1 MSSSHFASRHR
12 KDLSTEM
19 IRTKIAHRKSLSQKE
34 NRHKEYER
42 NRHFGLKDVNIPTLE
57 GRILL
62 ELDETSQEL
71 IPEKA
76 IVKPRAMKTILGDQR
91 KQMLQKYKEEKQLQK
106 LKEQREK
113 AKRGIFKVGRYR
125 PDMPCF
131 LLSNQNA
138 VKAEPKKAIPSSVRI
153 TRSKAK
159 DQMEQTKI
167 DNESDV
173 QAIQPGQRQTSEK
186 KVSNK
191 EKKVVQPVMPMSLRM
206 TRSATQ
212 AAKQVPRTVSSTT
225 ARKPVTRAANE
236 NEPERKVPSNKG
248 RPAKNVGT
256 KPDKGISCKV
266 DSEENTLNSQTS
278 ATSGM
283 DPDGVLSKMENLPEM
298 NTAKIKGKNSF
309 APKDFM
315 FQPLD
320 GLKTYQVTPMTPGSA
335 NAFLTPS
342 YTWTP
347 LKTEVD
353 ESQEATKEILAQK
366 CKTYSTKTIQ
376 QDSNKLQCPLGPLTV
391 WHEEHVLNKN
401 EATTKNSN
409 GLPIKEV
416 PPLERNEGQITQ
428 PHHDVPY
435 FRNILQSETE
445 KLTSHCLEWDRKL
458 ELDIPDDA
466 KDLIRTAVGQTRLL
480 MKERFKQFEGLVGD
494 CEYKRGVKE
503 TTCTDLDGF
512 WDMISFQIED
522 VIHKF
527 NNLIKLEESGW
538 QVNNNMNNNMN
549 KNVFRKKVVSGIASK
564 PKQDDA
570 GRIAARNR
578 LAAIKNAMRERIKQ
592 EEHAET
598 AASVIPK
605 EVDKIVFDAG
615 FFRVES
621 PIKAFSG
628 ISVSSE
634 GPSQRLR
641 TPKSVSKAVSQSR
654 SEMGLPQQTMS
665 PESAGP
671 QNTKSEHVK
680 KTLFLNIPES
690 RNSIVEDAQC
700 PGLPDLI
707 EENHDVNKTNLKVD
721 CLPSE
726 GMSLPLLAGGVAD
739 DINTNKKEGISDVVE
754 GMELNSS
761 ITSQDVLMSSP
772 EKNTASQNSI
782 LEEGETKISQSEL
795 LGETRDGYF
804 TDFSGFV
811 LQPGLQ
817 CSNPFTQLERRHQE
831 HARHISFGG
840 NLITF
845 SPLQGEF

>member
-57 GRILL
+57 GRILV

-76 IVKPRAMKTILGDQR
+76 IVKPI
-91 KQMLQKYKEEKQLQK
+91 
-106 LKEQREK
+106 
-113 AKRGIFKVGRYR
+113 
-125 PDMPCF
+125 
-131 LLSNQNA
+131 
-138 VKAEPKKAIPSSVRI
+138 
-153 TRSKAK
+153 
-159 DQMEQTKI
+159 
-167 DNESDV
+167 
-173 QAIQPGQRQTSEK
+173 
-186 KVSNK
+186 
-191 EKKVVQPVMPMSLRM
+191 VQPVMPMSLRM

-212 AAKQVPRTVSSTT
+212 AAKQVPRMVSSTT

-256 KPDKGISCKV
+256 KPDKGISCKA

-621 PIKAFSG
+621 PIKSFSG

-654 SEMGLPQQTMS
+654 NEMGLPQQTTS

-782 LEEGETKISQSEL
+782 LEEGETKISQSVLFDKSLTTECHL
-795 LGETRDGYF
+795 LD
-804 TDFSGFV
+804 S
-811 LQPGLQ
+811 PGLQ

>member
-57 GRILL
+57 GRILV

-138 VKAEPKKAIPSSVRI
+138 VKAEPKK
-153 TRSKAK
+153 
-159 DQMEQTKI
+159 I

-173 QAIQPGQRQTSEK
+173 RAIQPGQRQTSEK

-212 AAKQVPRTVSSTT
+212 AAKQVPRMVSSTT

-256 KPDKGISCKV
+256 KPDKGISCKA

-621 PIKAFSG
+621 PIKSFSG

-654 SEMGLPQQTMS
+654 NEMGLPQQTTS

-782 LEEGETKISQSEL
+782 LEEGETKISQSVLFDKSLTTECHL
-795 LGETRDGYF
+795 LD
-804 TDFSGFV
+804 S
-811 LQPGLQ
+811 PGLQ

>member
-12 KDLSTEM
+12 KDISTEM

-57 GRILL
+57 GRILV

-71 IPEKA
+71 VPEKA
-76 IVKPRAMKTILGDQR
+76 NVKPRAMKTILGDQR

-173 QAIQPGQRQTSEK
+173 RATRPGPRQTSEK
-186 KVSNK
+186 KVSDK
-191 EKKVVQPVMPMSLRM
+191 EKKVMQPVMPTSLRM

-236 NEPERKVPSNKG
+236 NEPERKVPSKG
-248 RPAKNVGT
+248 RPAKNVET
-256 KPDKGISCKV
+256 KPDKV
-266 DSEENTLNSQTS
+266 ENKHLFTS
-278 ATSGM
+278 RCF
-283 DPDGVLSKMENLPEM
+283 ENLIA
-298 NTAKIKGKNSF
+298 TFIKLKLNIKNWKNSF
-309 APKDFM
+309 APKDNM
-315 FQPLD
+315 FQ
-320 GLKTYQVTPMTPGSA
+320 SA

-353 ESQEATKEILAQK
+353 ESQATKEILAQK

-391 WHEEHVLNKN
+391 WHDEHVLNKN
-401 EATTKNSN
+401 EATTKNLN

-416 PPLERNEGQITQ
+416 PSLERNEGQIAQ

-435 FRNILQSETE
+435 FRNILQLETE

-480 MKERFKQFEGLVGD
+480 MKERFNQFEGLVDD
-494 CEYKRGVKE
+494 CEYKRGIKE

-512 WDMISFQIED
+512 WDMVSFQIED
-522 VIHKF
+522 VVHKF

-549 KNVFRKKVVSGIASK
+549 KNVFRKNVVSGIASK

-578 LAAIKNAMRERIKQ
+578 LAAIKNAMRERIRQ
-592 EEHAET
+592 EECAET

-621 PIKAFSG
+621 PVKSFSG
-628 ISVSSE
+628 LSVSSE
-634 GPSQRLR
+634 GLSQRLG

-654 SEMGLPQQTMS
+654 NEMGLPRQTTS
-665 PESAGP
+665 PENASP

-680 KTLFLNIPES
+680 TTLFLSIPES

-707 EENHDVNKTNLKVD
+707 EENHVVNKTDLKVD

-726 GMSLPLLAGGVAD
+726 RMSLPLLAGGVAD

-772 EKNTASQNSI
+772 EKNAASQNSI

-795 LGETRDGYF
+795 FDNKSLTTECHLLDSMGSCYVARAGLEVLGSSDPTTSTSRVAG
-804 TDFSGFV
+804 TTARSK
-811 LQPGLQ
+811 LQ
-817 CSNPFTQLERRHQE
+817 
-831 HARHISFGG
+831 
-840 NLITF
+840 
-845 SPLQGEF
+845 

>member
-57 GRILL
+57 GRILV

-173 QAIQPGQRQTSEK
+173 RAIQPGQRQTSEK

-212 AAKQVPRTVSSTT
+212 AAKQVPRMVSSTT

-256 KPDKGISCKV
+256 KPDKGISCKA

-621 PIKAFSG
+621 PIKSFSG

-654 SEMGLPQQTMS
+654 NEMGLPQQTTS

-690 RNSIVEDAQC
+690 RNSIVEDARC

-726 GMSLPLLAGGVAD
+726 GMSLPLAGGVAD

>member
-1 MSSSHFASRHR
+1 
-12 KDLSTEM
+12 M

-57 GRILL
+57 GRILV

-125 PDMPCF
+125 PDTPCF

-173 QAIQPGQRQTSEK
+173 RAIQPGQRQTSEK

-206 TRSATQ
+206 TRSVTQ

-283 DPDGVLSKMENLPEM
+283 DPDGVLPKMENLPEM

-621 PIKAFSG
+621 PIKSFSG

-654 SEMGLPQQTMS
+654 NEMGLPRQTTS
-665 PESAGP
+665 PESASP

-680 KTLFLNIPES
+680 TTLFLNIPES

-726 GMSLPLLAGGVAD
+726 GVSLPLLAGGVAD

-782 LEEGETKISQSEL
+782 LEEGETKISQSVLFDKSLTTECHL
-795 LGETRDGYF
+795 LD
-804 TDFSGFV
+804 SV
-811 LQPGLQ
+811 
-817 CSNPFTQLERRHQE
+817 
-831 HARHISFGG
+831 SFP
-840 NLITF
+840 T
-845 SPLQGEF
+845 

>member
-57 GRILL
+57 GRILV

-173 QAIQPGQRQTSEK
+173 RAIQPGQRQTSEK

-409 GLPIKEV
+409 GLLIKEV

-503 TTCTDLDGF
+503 TTCSDLDGF

-654 SEMGLPQQTMS
+654 SEMGLPQQTTS

-671 QNTKSEHVK
+671 QNTKSEPVK

-782 LEEGETKISQSEL
+782 LEEGETKISQSVLFDKSLTTECHL
-795 LGETRDGYF
+795 LD
-804 TDFSGFV
+804 S
-811 LQPGLQ
+811 PGLQ

>member
-57 GRILL
+57 GRILV

-76 IVKPRAMKTILGDQR
+76 IVKPI
-91 KQMLQKYKEEKQLQK
+91 
-106 LKEQREK
+106 
-113 AKRGIFKVGRYR
+113 
-125 PDMPCF
+125 
-131 LLSNQNA
+131 
-138 VKAEPKKAIPSSVRI
+138 
-153 TRSKAK
+153 
-159 DQMEQTKI
+159 
-167 DNESDV
+167 
-173 QAIQPGQRQTSEK
+173 
-186 KVSNK
+186 
-191 EKKVVQPVMPMSLRM
+191 VQPVMPMSLRM

-212 AAKQVPRTVSSTT
+212 AAKQVPRMVSSTT

-256 KPDKGISCKV
+256 KPDKGISCKA

-621 PIKAFSG
+621 PIKSFSG

-654 SEMGLPQQTMS
+654 NEMGLPQQTTS

-690 RNSIVEDAQC
+690 RNSIVEDARC

-782 LEEGETKISQSEL
+782 LEEGETKISQSVLFDKSLTTECHL
-795 LGETRDGYF
+795 LDSMGSCYVARAGLE
-804 TDFSGFV
+804 V
-811 LQPGLQ
+811 LGSSDPTTSASRVAG
-817 CSNPFTQLERRHQE
+817 TT
-831 HARHISFGG
+831 ARS
-840 NLITF
+840 TV
-845 SPLQGEF
+845 Q

>member
-1 MSSSHFASRHR
+1 
-12 KDLSTEM
+12 
-19 IRTKIAHRKSLSQKE
+19 
-34 NRHKEYER
+34 
-42 NRHFGLKDVNIPTLE
+42 
-57 GRILL
+57 
-62 ELDETSQEL
+62 
-71 IPEKA
+71 
-76 IVKPRAMKTILGDQR
+76 
-91 KQMLQKYKEEKQLQK
+91 
-106 LKEQREK
+106 
-113 AKRGIFKVGRYR
+113 
-125 PDMPCF
+125 
-131 LLSNQNA
+131 
-138 VKAEPKKAIPSSVRI
+138 
-153 TRSKAK
+153 
-159 DQMEQTKI
+159 
-167 DNESDV
+167 
-173 QAIQPGQRQTSEK
+173 
-186 KVSNK
+186 
-191 EKKVVQPVMPMSLRM
+191 
-206 TRSATQ
+206 
-212 AAKQVPRTVSSTT
+212 
-225 ARKPVTRAANE
+225 
-236 NEPERKVPSNKG
+236 
-248 RPAKNVGT
+248 
-256 KPDKGISCKV
+256 
-266 DSEENTLNSQTS
+266 
-278 ATSGM
+278 
-283 DPDGVLSKMENLPEM
+283 
-298 NTAKIKGKNSF
+298 
-309 APKDFM
+309 M

-621 PIKAFSG
+621 PIKSFSG

-654 SEMGLPQQTMS
+654 NEMGLPRQTTS

-726 GMSLPLLAGGVAD
+726 GVSLPLLAGGVAD

-782 LEEGETKISQSEL
+782 LEEGETKISQSVLFDKSLTTECHL
-795 LGETRDGYF
+795 LD
-804 TDFSGFV
+804 S
-811 LQPGLQ
+811 PGLQ

>member
-12 KDLSTEM
+12 KDISTEM

-57 GRILL
+57 GRILV

-71 IPEKA
+71 VPEKA
-76 IVKPRAMKTILGDQR
+76 NIKPRAMKTILGDQR

-167 DNESDV
+167 DNENDV
-173 QAIQPGQRQTSEK
+173 RAIRPGPRQTSEK
-186 KVSNK
+186 KVSDK
-191 EKKVVQPVMPMSLRM
+191 EKKVVQPVMPTSLRM

-236 NEPERKVPSNKG
+236 NEPERKVPSKG
-248 RPAKNVGT
+248 RPAKNVET
-256 KPDKGISCKV
+256 KPDKGVSCKV

-283 DPDGVLSKMENLPEM
+283 DPDGVLSKMENLPEI

-320 GLKTYQVTPMTPGSA
+320 GLKTYQVTPMTPRSA

-353 ESQEATKEILAQK
+353 ESQATKEILAQK

-376 QDSNKLQCPLGPLTV
+376 QDSNKLPCPLGPLTV

-401 EATTKNSN
+401 EATTKNLN

-416 PPLERNEGQITQ
+416 PSLERNEGQIAQ

-480 MKERFKQFEGLVGD
+480 MKERFKQFEGLVDD
-494 CEYKRGVKE
+494 CEYKRGIKE

-512 WDMISFQIED
+512 WDMVSFQIED

-538 QVNNNMNNNMN
+538 QVNNNMNHNMN

-578 LAAIKNAMRERIKQ
+578 LAAIKNAMRERIRQ
-592 EEHAET
+592 EECAET

-621 PIKAFSG
+621 PVKSFSG
-628 ISVSSE
+628 LSVSSE
-634 GPSQRLR
+634 GPSQRLG

-654 SEMGLPQQTMS
+654 NEMGLPRQTTS
-665 PESAGP
+665 PENTSP

-680 KTLFLNIPES
+680 KTLFLSIPES
-690 RNSIVEDAQC
+690 RNSMEDAQC

-707 EENHDVNKTNLKVD
+707 EENHVVNKTDLKVD

-726 GMSLPLLAGGVAD
+726 RMSFPLLAGGVAD
-739 DINTNKKEGISDVVE
+739 DINTNKKEEISDVVE

-795 LGETRDGYF
+795 FDNKSLTTECHLLD
-804 TDFSGFV
+804 S
-811 LQPGLQ
+811 PGLN

-845 SPLQGEF
+845 SPLQPGEF

>member
-57 GRILL
+57 GRILV

-167 DNESDV
+167 YNESDV
-173 QAIQPGQRQTSEK
+173 RAIRPGQRQTSEK
-186 KVSNK
+186 KVADK

-225 ARKPVTRAANE
+225 ARKPVTRVANE

-256 KPDKGISCKV
+256 KPDKV
-266 DSEENTLNSQTS
+266 ENKHLFTS
-278 ATSGM
+278 RCF
-283 DPDGVLSKMENLPEM
+283 ENLI
-298 NTAKIKGKNSF
+298 AAFIKLKLNIKNCFKS
-309 APKDFM
+309 
-315 FQPLD
+315 
-320 GLKTYQVTPMTPGSA
+320 
-335 NAFLTPS
+335 
-342 YTWTP
+342 
-347 LKTEVD
+347 D
-353 ESQEATKEILAQK
+353 ESQATEEILAQK

-376 QDSNKLQCPLGPLTV
+376 QDSHKLQCPLGPLTV
-391 WHEEHVLNKN
+391 CHEERVLNKN

-503 TTCTDLDGF
+503 TTCADLDGF

-621 PIKAFSG
+621 PIKSFSG

-634 GPSQRLR
+634 GLSQRLR
-641 TPKSVSKAVSQSR
+641 TPKSVSKAVSQSGN
-654 SEMGLPQQTMS
+654 EMGLLRQTTS

-707 EENHDVNKTNLKVD
+707 EENHNVNKTNLKVD
-721 CLPSE
+721 CLPRE
-726 GMSLPLLAGGVAD
+726 RMSLPLLAGGVAD

-782 LEEGETKISQSEL
+782 LEGGETKISQSVLFDNKSLTTECHL
-795 LGETRDGYF
+795 LD
-804 TDFSGFV
+804 S
-811 LQPGLQ
+811 PGLK

-845 SPLQGEF
+845 SPLQPGEF

>member
-57 GRILL
+57 GRILV

-76 IVKPRAMKTILGDQR
+76 IVKPI
-91 KQMLQKYKEEKQLQK
+91 
-106 LKEQREK
+106 
-113 AKRGIFKVGRYR
+113 
-125 PDMPCF
+125 
-131 LLSNQNA
+131 
-138 VKAEPKKAIPSSVRI
+138 
-153 TRSKAK
+153 
-159 DQMEQTKI
+159 
-167 DNESDV
+167 
-173 QAIQPGQRQTSEK
+173 
-186 KVSNK
+186 
-191 EKKVVQPVMPMSLRM
+191 VQPVMPMSLRM

-212 AAKQVPRTVSSTT
+212 AAKQVPRMVSSTT

-256 KPDKGISCKV
+256 KPDKGISCKA

-621 PIKAFSG
+621 PIKSFSG

-654 SEMGLPQQTMS
+654 NEMGLPQQTTS

-690 RNSIVEDAQC
+690 RNSIVEDARC

-782 LEEGETKISQSEL
+782 LEEGETKISQSVLFDKSLTTECHL
-795 LGETRDGYF
+795 LD
-804 TDFSGFV
+804 S
-811 LQPGLQ
+811 PGLQ